1 MWRSDAGRA
10 ASAVLSRPG
19 AVAKL
24 LAIAA
29 KSPDVDVF
37 ADSMVAALGSTT
49 LLETASLDEMKLL
62 LEQVPYISSFGLLMS
77 VTALGQRIL
86 QALQSS
92 SMLDCPAIHVLW
104 RARSMHT
111 RYRGGSVHTSAL
123 QSGLRPL

>member
-1 MWRSDAGRA
+1 MIDLEGTRSDAVCSDAGRA

-24 LAIAA
+24 LAIAV

-62 LEQVPYISSFGLLMS
+62 IEQVPF
-77 VTALGQRIL
+77 
-86 QALQSS
+86 
-92 SMLDCPAIHVLW
+92 
-104 RARSMHT
+104 
-111 RYRGGSVHTSAL
+111 
-123 QSGLRPL
+123 